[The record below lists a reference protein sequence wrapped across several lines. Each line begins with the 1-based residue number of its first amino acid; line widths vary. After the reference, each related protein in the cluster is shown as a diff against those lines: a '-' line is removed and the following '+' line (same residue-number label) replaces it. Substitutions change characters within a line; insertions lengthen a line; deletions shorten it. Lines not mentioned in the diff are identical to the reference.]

1 MIYLEKDP
9 GRDFVILN
17 LSDPQL
23 QNEDWENGKSDVL
36 SETVKV
42 LVGSVHPDLITVSG
56 DLAQAGHLDSYAK
69 LADLLASFGVPWA
82 PIFGNHDEMNGEGPV
97 RDAVEVMAKRSG
109 FTFEAGPEELGI
121 GNYIVLV
128 SEGDRP
134 VHAVFLV
141 DTHDMKP
148 WVNEKGETSKE
159 YSDLTEEQI
168 KWYRAAVGELKKQ
181 GVPESTVIMHIPAY
195 TYNEAIAAAIKPGVD
210 PYSVDS
216 AEGAQTD
223 CWAEGYEDSFGVM
236 RDISSYPAD
245 NGFFDAVLEGGHTKT
260 LIAGHNHASNFSVNY
275 RGVRFVFSL
284 KAGPGWDWDENS
296 NGGTVIKI
304 NSDGRATVAHRYVN
318 PDKLNL
324 RRN

>member
-1 MIYLEKDP
+1 
-9 GRDFVILN
+9 
-17 LSDPQL
+17 
-23 QNEDWENGKSDVL
+23 
-36 SETVKV
+36 
-42 LVGSVHPDLITVSG
+42 
-56 DLAQAGHLDSYAK
+56 
-69 LADLLASFGVPWA
+69 
-82 PIFGNHDEMNGEGPV
+82 
-97 RDAVEVMAKRSG
+97 
-109 FTFEAGPEELGI
+109 
-121 GNYIVLV
+121 
-128 SEGDRP
+128 
-134 VHAVFLV
+134 
-141 DTHDMKP
+141 
-148 WVNEKGETSKE
+148 
-159 YSDLTEEQI
+159 
-168 KWYRAAVGELKKQ
+168 
-181 GVPESTVIMHIPAY
+181 MHIPAY

-216 AEGAQTD
+216 AEGAQTG